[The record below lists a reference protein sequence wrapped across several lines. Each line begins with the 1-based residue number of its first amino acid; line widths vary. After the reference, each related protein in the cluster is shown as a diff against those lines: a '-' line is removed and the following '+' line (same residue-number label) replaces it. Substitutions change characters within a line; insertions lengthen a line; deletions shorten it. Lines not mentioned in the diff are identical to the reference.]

1 MACLKEKESM
11 VSESRVAEPK
21 VREIMSENRDT
32 PLEELKAE
40 NRRLM
45 EENERLKR
53 KYEEYQRVHM
63 PREGLYKNI
72 HVSLKTMDR
81 IIVALYILLG
91 IVLAFVMIAGWR

>member
-1 MACLKEKESM
+1 MACQKESERIE
-11 VSESRVAEPK
+11 SESRITEAGAI
-21 VREIMSENRDT
+21 RITSESIET
-32 PLEELKAE
+32 SLQELEEK
-40 NRRLM
+40 NRKLM

-81 IIVALYILLG
+81 IIIVLYILLG